1 MRTRIVPLIAIDL
14 HADKSFYVNKILCM
28 KINDLGDRTAEA
40 AYGKAVQQN
49 GFAIAALALRIG
61 ASR

>member
-1 MRTRIVPLIAIDL
+1 
-14 HADKSFYVNKILCM
+14 M
-28 KINDLGDRTAEA
+28 KINNLGDRTAEA